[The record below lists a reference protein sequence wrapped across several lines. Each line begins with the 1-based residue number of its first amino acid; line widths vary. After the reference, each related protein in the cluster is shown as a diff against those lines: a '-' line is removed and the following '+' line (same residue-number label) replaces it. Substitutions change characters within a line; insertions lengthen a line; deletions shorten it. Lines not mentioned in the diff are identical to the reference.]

1 VKSANDLMARL
12 GGNMRESMG
21 ANRPAEPGPPAAALH
36 GETSAK
42 YHGASRVKDA
52 LSIEVERITPDPDQ
66 PRKEF
71 DPESLS
77 HLAESLKTRGQLQPI
92 RVRWDGGGSR
102 WVIVVGER
110 RYRAALMAGLPS
122 LLCLEVKGEPT
133 PDDILEDQLVEN
145 CLRQDLRPV
154 EQARAF
160 RTLLDRRGWSYRRL
174 AEALHIAPAS
184 VARALAL
191 LDLPAGVQ
199 ERVEQGVLPPAT
211 AYEIARVSDPASQAE
226 LAERIVS
233 EGLSRAE
240 TVAAV
245 KQASG
250 RPARA
255 KGKGGRAGKVTE
267 RVLKTS
273 AGRVTVENRKGLT
286 PESLRTAL
294 AEALA
299 LVDAE
304 GGAPGQ
310 AAA

>member
-1 VKSANDLMARL
+1 
-12 GGNMRESMG
+12 
-21 ANRPAEPGPPAAALH
+21 
-36 GETSAK
+36 
-42 YHGASRVKDA
+42 
-52 LSIEVERITPDPDQ
+52 
-66 PRKEF
+66 
-71 DPESLS
+71 
-77 HLAESLKTRGQLQPI
+77 
-92 RVRWDGGGSR
+92 
-102 WVIVVGER
+102 
-110 RYRAALMAGLPS
+110 
-122 LLCLEVKGEPT
+122 
-133 PDDILEDQLVEN
+133 VEN

-184 VARALAL
+184 VARVLAL
-191 LDLPAGVQ
+191 LDLPAAVQ
-199 ERVEQGVLPPAT
+199 ERIEQGVLPPST

-250 RPARA
+250 RTAKA

-304 GGAPGQ
+304 AGAPGQ
-310 AAA
+310 AAARTRRPVEPGQGGGAISRGRG